1 MSAFCLAAA
10 FVCSCATT
18 KVKQTWKSPD
28 YHAGPV
34 TKIAVLAV
42 TDRPVLRQ
50 GFENRLV
57 YQLKQNGVT
66 AVPTYDQL
74 SLGEI
79 NKDKMAAAEKL
90 RSNGSE
96 AVLVMRLMD
105 LSSSYREYRPGG
117 ERYAETITGW
127 GYDMWYNYYSVAY
140 LDMSP
145 TYGTLKQH
153 VYLETRLF
161 DLKTAK
167 AFWSGLTL
175 TVVTETT
182 DRMAEMD
189 PIVAKAVGAMK
200 KDGVIP

>member
-1 MSAFCLAAA
+1 MSSLCLVAA

-28 YHAGPV
+28 YHGGPV
-34 TKIAVLAV
+34 TKVAVLTV
-42 TDRPVLRQ
+42 TDRPMLRQ

-66 AVPTYDQL
+66 SVPTYDQL
-74 SLGEI
+74 SLSEI
-79 NKDKMAAAEKL
+79 NKDKKAAAEKV
-90 RSNGSE
+90 RSNGSD
-96 AVLVMRLMD
+96 AVLVMRLID
-105 LSSSYREYRPGG
+105 LTSSYREYRPGG
-117 ERYAETITGW
+117 ERYAETINGW
-127 GYDMWYNYYSVAY
+127 GYDYFYDYYTVAY
-140 LDMSP
+140 MDMSP

-153 VYLETRLF
+153 VYLESRLF

-167 AFWSGLTL
+167 PLWAGITL

-189 PIVAKAVGAMK
+189 PIVAKVVEAMK